1 MRKRT
6 LLAATAVIVVTAAA
20 AAAFGLLRPEG
31 AVGAEPTAA
40 NVVGTL
46 AIEGL
51 TPPDQPIKVLAYSWG
66 LSAPVTCLPGPG
78 GCSSERVNIQDLSL
92 TRYMDTLSPEIVR
105 ALATGKHFASATLLV
120 NASGVGNAPTHRYE
134 FEPVIF
140 SSESLGGSGG
150 SRQTENLT
158 FTFAKFKFE
167 NVS

>member
-1 MRKRT
+1 MRTRT

-31 AVGAEPTAA
+31 AVGADQPAST
-40 NVVGTL
+40 VVGTL

-66 LSAPVTCLPGPG
+66 LSDSVTCLPG
-78 GCSSERVNIQDLSL
+78 GCSGGKVNVQDLSL
-92 TRYMDTLSPEIVR
+92 TRFMDTLSPRIVR
-105 ALATGKHFASATLLV
+105 ALATGEHFESATLLV
-120 NASGVGNAPTHRYE
+120 NASGVGNAPTHRFE

-140 SSESLGGSGG
+140 TSESLGGSGG

-158 FTFAKFKFE
+158 FTFTKFTFE